1 MRMKNKGNY
10 ISTSTLTLTQSGLLA
25 ELLRYQRRK
34 VIELTRRPTQRE
46 RGRGFFGISLTWL
59 PARAHSM
66 TAGQRFRRGF
76 GEETIARH
84 T

>member
-1 MRMKNKGNY
+1 MCMKNKRNY
-10 ISTSTLTLTQSGLLA
+10 IATSTLTLTQSGLLA

-34 VIELTRRPTQRE
+34 MIELAQRRTHRKQ
-46 RGRGFFGISLTWL
+46 GRGFFGNSLTWL
-59 PARAHSM
+59 LARAHSI
-66 TAGQRFRRGF
+66 TAGRRFRRGF